1 LSLRIYQ
8 EILAIHEFHETHR
21 QGFKVNSKPVANP
34 LASSAEFTA
43 NAARMKQVGRSTWKL
58 PYRET
63 AQPISHAAVKE
74 EYRRLDLRGE
84 GRLTILDLRSA
95 LELREVRESDQNI
108 RDWFRVHDKGEKGY
122 ISFKDYAAIYEHTAA
137 AVGSGRVG
145 GGGGS
150 GKGLSAG
157 VAGMAGMGRSV
168 EFSETAG
175 GTGSRLGVTFS
186 STLGSGSESASGSAS
201 ASASATASGHGL
213 GPGGGSSGP
222 GPSPPQNR
230 AADRRRAE
238 ETRLAL
244 LRKTFDRYDVDG
256 DGAISSE
263 DLRRA
268 YTEQGKAFT
277 APDLKTWVQTR
288 DTSGKGVVS
297 FEDFARFYK

>member
-1 LSLRIYQ
+1 
-8 EILAIHEFHETHR
+8 
-21 QGFKVNSKPVANP
+21 VNSKPVANP

-145 GGGGS
+145 GGGGGGGGS

-157 VAGMAGMGRSV
+157 VAGMGRSV

-175 GTGSRLGVTFS
+175 GGTGSRLGVTFA
-186 STLGSGSESASGSAS
+186 STVGSGSGSASGSAS
-201 ASASATASGHGL
+201 ASASATASG
-213 GPGGGSSGP
+213 P
-222 GPSPPQNR
+222 GPSPPQDR